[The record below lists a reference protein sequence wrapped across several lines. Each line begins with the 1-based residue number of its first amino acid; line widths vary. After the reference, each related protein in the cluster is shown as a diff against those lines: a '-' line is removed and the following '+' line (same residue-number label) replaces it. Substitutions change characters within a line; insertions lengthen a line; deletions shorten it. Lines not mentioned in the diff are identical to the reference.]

1 MSRPFTLHGLWYHGK
16 IPATISFFA
25 ENIRFL
31 AGYPKEVKYMGAEEN
46 ILLNPALIPER
57 DPLRKIFQGDFNLS
71 GSHVIRSKRFNSPS
85 ALARRS
91 YFYLQNMASINFPAN
106 YFTRRSGLDSY
117 LMGLTFS
124 GEGHLEYEE
133 KNYALKSGEGFIID
147 CTLPHYYKT
156 SSRAGWG
163 YHIVH
168 FSGFAMKDYFSQIRN
183 GGGIKFTFGEK
194 DRMYTLLDR
203 LYDAN
208 KEFNKQSEFL
218 TSCILTN
225 MLTEIM
231 KSMSSFDTTEAPE
244 KIKRIRSYIEEHY
257 AEDISLEK
265 LENLFALSM
274 YHLCREF
281 KRYIGQSPNE
291 YLIRTRI
298 NNAKSLLLH
307 AGNMNVGDIARE
319 VGFADNSHFFAIFK
333 KYERLSPAKYRK
345 QWGLSL

>member
-1 MSRPFTLHGLWYHGK
+1 MVNFSRQFHFLLKISGFLRGK
-16 IPATISFFA
+16 KMRSA
-25 ENIRFL
+25 EN
-31 AGYPKEVKYMGAEEN
+31 V
-46 ILLNPALIPER
+46 LLSRAATLEW
-57 DPLRKIFQGDFNLS
+57 DPLRKISQGDFDLT
-71 GSHVIRSKRFNSPS
+71 GSHVIRSKRINSPT

-117 LMGLTFS
+117 LLGLTFS
-124 GEGHLEYEE
+124 GEGYLEYEG
-133 KNYALKSGEGFIID
+133 KAYSIKPGEGFIID
-147 CTLPHYYKT
+147 CSLPHYYYAV
-156 SSRAGWG
+156 SRAGWG
-163 YHIVH
+163 YHIIH

-183 GGGIKFTFGEK
+183 SDGLKFSFDTNG
-194 DRMYTLLDR
+194 RMDAFVDR
-203 LYDAN
+203 LYEIN
-208 KEFNKQSEFL
+208 KEFNKQSELL
-218 TSCILTN
+218 TSCLLTN

-244 KIKRIRSYIEEHY
+244 KIKQLRSYIEEHY

-265 LENLFALSM
+265 LADLFALSM

-307 AGNMNVGDIARE
+307 AEDMNVSDIARK
-319 VGFADNSHFFAIFK
+319 VGFADNTHFFAVFK
-333 KYERLSPAKYRK
+333 KYESLSPAKYRR
-345 QWGLSL
+345 QWACR